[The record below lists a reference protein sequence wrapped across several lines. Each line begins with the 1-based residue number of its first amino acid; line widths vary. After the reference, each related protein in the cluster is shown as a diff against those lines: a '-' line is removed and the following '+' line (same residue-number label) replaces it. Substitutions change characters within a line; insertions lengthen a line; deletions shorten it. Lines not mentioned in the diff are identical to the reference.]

1 MHPTSLTQP
10 WSPEAALSLW
20 TSRSRLP
27 PTHHFPA
34 SWHHSRAPALSSPS
48 SAPSKPH
55 TFENRMLQASVPG
68 ARAAPGLLETKAL
81 PSLQTSEVEK
91 THPRE
96 SSCPVKGFASSLTL
110 PSSVLFLLLYVH
122 FASEGRNRLE
132 KHILNIPMR
141 FSCCPWDVDDTE
153 KIWREF
159 LRKDNV
165 SRSSSVGWR
174 ETDHASLI
182 HNYSP
187 RVCSWCSVYNCWM
200 RNEWMLEVNGR
211 MKGEN
216 RSPLVRLPS
225 PWSAR
230 AARDRELWGKQ
241 GISPMALCSELI
253 TRAQAKEKFT
263 GRGLGVHPPSSWTIP
278 SLSLNGG
285 HVKCKDKCH
294 ENHTDAASQVAQW

>member
-1 MHPTSLTQP
+1 M
-10 WSPEAALSLW
+10 SLW

-187 RVCSWCSVYNCWM
+187 RVYSWCSVYNCWM
-200 RNEWMLEVNGR
+200 RNE
-211 MKGEN
+211 
-216 RSPLVRLPS
+216 
-225 PWSAR
+225 
-230 AARDRELWGKQ
+230 
-241 GISPMALCSELI
+241 
-253 TRAQAKEKFT
+253 
-263 GRGLGVHPPSSWTIP
+263 
-278 SLSLNGG
+278 
-285 HVKCKDKCH
+285 
-294 ENHTDAASQVAQW
+294 